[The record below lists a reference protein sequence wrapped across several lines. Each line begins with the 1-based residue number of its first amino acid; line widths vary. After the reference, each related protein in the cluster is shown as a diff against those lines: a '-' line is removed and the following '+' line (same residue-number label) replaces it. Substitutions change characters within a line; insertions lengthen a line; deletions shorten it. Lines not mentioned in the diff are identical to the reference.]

1 MITPQKTVLVRNC
14 HGSGPRCS
22 WALIL
27 SLTIAA
33 HMKIK
38 SEEWLILGITPE
50 GRSFR
55 PSDWVERLCGAL
67 ACYDRRGRWVYSE
80 YAQPVIHEGQVGIR
94 LKAVLHDIHPSAY
107 QFIMDFARDNRLKMT
122 SERKVI
128 YLDERMI
135 GTAPVPL
142 VKKQNQRY

>member
-1 MITPQKTVLVRNC
+1 
-14 HGSGPRCS
+14 
-22 WALIL
+22 
-27 SLTIAA
+27 
-33 HMKIK
+33 MKIK

-67 ACYDRRGRWVYSE
+67 ACYDRQGRWVYSE
-80 YAQPVIHEGQVGIR
+80 YAQPVIHKGQVGIR
-94 LKAVLHDIHPSAY
+94 LKAVLQNIHPIAY

-122 SERKVI
+122 SERQII
-128 YLDERMI
+128 YLDEVI
-135 GTAPVPL
+135 ADTDPVPL